1 MADLDLKL
9 DGIANGLL
17 VEQTDKRKK
26 PMRTRKKRMYAS
38 AFAYIKSQTGMNKK
52 EFAEYLGIPY
62 RTLQDWELG
71 NTQAP
76 EYVLRLIAYKVQME
90 KERRGTYDDSIIR
103 FILKIVFLP
112 VQAALTL
119 LMLAIG
125 FIGGFAN
132 IVCWI
137 NRACSL

>member
-1 MADLDLKL
+1 MLALQITPALRVFFYVTYTETVYIIKVERYTETVHRRCIMADLDLKL

-17 VEQTDKRKK
+17 VEQTDTKK
-26 PMRTRKKRMYAS
+26 ADADKKKRMYAS
-38 AFAYIKSQTGMNKK
+38 AFAYIRSQTGMNKK

-90 KERRGTYDDSIIR
+90 KERGN
-103 FILKIVFLP
+103 L
-112 VQAALTL
+112 
-119 LMLAIG
+119 
-125 FIGGFAN
+125 
-132 IVCWI
+132 
-137 NRACSL
+137 